1 MVYKTNMHMYEC
13 VFLQSL
19 SEMDFHAH
27 SCKLLCILLI
37 LTGLQAVAALHTG
50 AQELQLTGRPLLV
63 ELIVR
68 LLLYTCNTVHVYSL

>member
-19 SEMDFHAH
+19 SEMDFRAH

-37 LTGLQAVAALHTG
+37 LTGLQAIAALHTG
-50 AQELQLTGRPLLV
+50 AQELYLRGEPLLAIV

-68 LLLYTCNTVHVYSL
+68 LLLYIYL